1 MKFDLFKIYKKLG
14 MREGFAELMEVF
26 TYILIIFSLTVLLWF
41 ISRRILRSF
50 FYKVSKNT
58 KSKFDDFLLKNKV
71 PSIIACFPPILLLF
85 FSLDDI
91 LSKYPNILEFIEIL
105 LEVLGTLIS
114 IVFVKRL
121 LNSIKD
127 YLKTLSNFRDK
138 PIDSY
143 IQVIMIF
150 IWFFGIMVI
159 FSIISGKDIGTFLA
173 TLGALS
179 AVILLIFKDT
189 ILGFVASIQVTVND
203 IVRIGDWITM
213 KSYYADGDVIE
224 INLSTVKVQNFDKTI
239 TSIPTYKLVS
249 DSFINWRGMS
259 ESGGRRIKRSIL
271 IKVSSIKFL
280 DDEQLTKLKQ
290 IERISSFITKRKEEI
305 EKENKDKGVNKKLL
319 LNGRNMTN
327 IGLYRRYALAYL
339 KGHPQIS
346 QDLTVMV
353 RQLAPS
359 PEGVP
364 LEIYVFVKDKVWVNY
379 EKIMSDIFDH
389 LLAAIPTFDLEC
401 FEYTSEKSFSK

>member
-91 LSKYPNILEFIEIL
+91 LSKYPNILGFTEIL
-105 LEVLGTLIS
+105 LEVLGTLIT

-271 IKVSSIKFL
+271 IKVSSIRFL

-339 KGHPQIS
+339 KDHPQIS

>member
-1 MKFDLFKIYKKLG
+1 MKFDLFKIYTKLG
-14 MREGFAELMEVF
+14 MGEGFSELMEVF
-26 TYILIIFSLTVLLWF
+26 TYILIIFSLTILTWF

-91 LSKYPNILEFIEIL
+91 LNKYPIGLEFIQIL
-105 LEVLGTLIS
+105 LEVFGTLITV
-114 IVFVKRL
+114 IFVKRL

-150 IWFFGIMVI
+150 IWFFGVMVI
-159 FSIISGKDIGTFLA
+159 FSIISGKDVGTFLA

-213 KSYYADGDVIE
+213 KSYHADGDVIE

-280 DDEQLTKLKQ
+280 NDEKLTELKE
-290 IERISSFITKRKEEI
+290 IERISNYITQRKEDI
-305 EKENKDKGVNKKLL
+305 EKDNKGKGVNKKLL

-327 IGLYRRYALAYL
+327 IGLFRRYALAYL
-339 KGHPQIS
+339 KDHPQIN

-359 PEGVP
+359 PEGIP
-364 LEIYVFVKDKVWVNY
+364 LEIYVFVKDKVWINY

-401 FEYTSEKSFSK
+401 FEYTSEKSFRK

>member
-71 PSIIACFPPILLLF
+71 PSIIAFFPPILLLF

-91 LSKYPNILEFIEIL
+91 LSKYPNIFEFIEIL
-105 LEVLGTLIS
+105 LEVLGTLIT

-121 LNSIKD
+121 LNSIRD

-339 KGHPQIS
+339 KDHPQIS

>member
-105 LEVLGTLIS
+105 LEVLGTLIT

-339 KGHPQIS
+339 KDHPQIS

-389 LLAAIPTFDLEC
+389 LLAAIPSFGLEC

>member
-1 MKFDLFKIYKKLG
+1 MKFDLFKIYTKLG
-14 MREGFAELMEVF
+14 ISEGLAELMEVL
-26 TYILIIFSLTVLLWF
+26 TYILIIFSFTVLIWF
-41 ISRRILRSF
+41 ISRRMLRSF
-50 FYKVSKNT
+50 FYKISKNT

-71 PSIIACFPPILLLF
+71 PSIIASFPPILLLL

-91 LSKYPNILEFIEIL
+91 LSRYPITLEFIQLL
-105 LEVLGTLIS
+105 LEVFGALIT

-121 LNSIKD
+121 LNSIRD

-280 DDEQLTKLKQ
+280 DDEQLNKLKQ
-290 IERISSFITKRKEEI
+290 IELISNYITQRKDEI
-305 EKENKDKGVNKKLL
+305 KKENKDKGVNKELL

-327 IGLYRRYALAYL
+327 IGLFRRYALAYL
-339 KGHPQIS
+339 KDHSQIS

-353 RQLAPS
+353 RQLAPT

-364 LEIYVFVKDKVWVNY
+364 LEIYVFVKDKIWINY

-401 FEYTSEKSFSK
+401 FEYTSEKSFRK

>member
-1 MKFDLFKIYKKLG
+1 MKFDLFKIYTKLG
-14 MREGFAELMEVF
+14 MGAGFSELMEVF
-26 TYILIIFSLTVLLWF
+26 TYILIIFSLTILTWF

-91 LSKYPNILEFIEIL
+91 LSKYPISLDFIQIL
-105 LEVLGTLIS
+105 LEVFGALIT
-114 IVFVKRL
+114 IIFVKRL

-150 IWFFGIMVI
+150 IWFFGVMVI

-213 KSYYADGDVIE
+213 KSYHADGDVIE

-280 DDEQLTKLKQ
+280 NDEKLTELKE
-290 IERISSFITKRKEEI
+290 IERISSYITQRKEDI
-305 EKENKDKGVNKKLL
+305 EKDNNNKGVNKKLL

-327 IGLYRRYALAYL
+327 IGLFRRYTLAYL
-339 KGHPQIS
+339 KDHPQIS

-359 PEGVP
+359 PEGIP
-364 LEIYVFVKDKVWVNY
+364 LEIYVFVKDKVWINY

-401 FEYTSEKSFSK
+401 FEYNSEKSFQN

>member
-1 MKFDLFKIYKKLG
+1 MQFDLFKIYKKLG

-91 LSKYPNILEFIEIL
+91 LSKYPNILEFTEIL
-105 LEVLGTLIS
+105 LEVLGTLIT

-339 KGHPQIS
+339 KDHPQIS

>member
-1 MKFDLFKIYKKLG
+1 MKFDLFKIYTKLG
-14 MREGFAELMEVF
+14 MGEGFSELMEVF
-26 TYILIIFSLTVLLWF
+26 TYILIIFSLTILTWF
-41 ISRRILRSF
+41 ISRKILRSF

-91 LSKYPNILEFIEIL
+91 LSKYPTGLDFIQIL
-105 LEVLGTLIS
+105 LEVFGALIT
-114 IVFVKRL
+114 IIFVKRL

-159 FSIISGKDIGTFLA
+159 FSIISGKDVGTFLA

-213 KSYYADGDVIE
+213 KSYHADGDVIE

-280 DDEQLTKLKQ
+280 NDEKLTELKE
-290 IERISSFITKRKEEI
+290 IERISSYITQRKEDI
-305 EKENKDKGVNKKLL
+305 EKDNKDKGVNKKLL

-327 IGLYRRYALAYL
+327 IGLFRRYALAYL
-339 KGHPQIS
+339 KDHPQIS

-401 FEYTSEKSFSK
+401 FEYTSEKSFRK

>member
-14 MREGFAELMEVF
+14 MGEGFSELMEVF
-26 TYILIIFSLTVLLWF
+26 TFILIIFSLTILTWF

-58 KSKFDDFLLKNKV
+58 KSKFDDLLLKNKV

-91 LSKYPNILEFIEIL
+91 LSKHPTSLEFVQIL
-105 LEVLGTLIS
+105 LEVFGTLIT
-114 IVFVKRL
+114 IIFVKRL

-127 YLKTLSNFRDK
+127 YLKTLSNFSDK

-159 FSIISGKDIGTFLA
+159 FSIISGKDVGTFLA

-213 KSYYADGDVIE
+213 KSYHADGDVIE

-280 DDEQLTKLKQ
+280 NDEKLTELKE
-290 IERISSFITKRKEEI
+290 IERISSYITQRKEDI
-305 EKENKDKGVNKKLL
+305 EKDNKDKGVNKKLL

-327 IGLYRRYALAYL
+327 IGLFRRYALAYL
-339 KGHPQIS
+339 KDHPQIS

-401 FEYTSEKSFSK
+401 FEYTSEKSFRK

>member
-14 MREGFAELMEVF
+14 FSEEFVELMGVF
-26 TYILIIFSLTVLLWF
+26 TYIIILFSFTVLIWF
-41 ISRRILRSF
+41 ISRRMLRSF
-50 FYKVSKNT
+50 FNKISKNT

-71 PSIIACFPPILLLF
+71 PSVVASFPPIVLLF
-85 FSLDDI
+85 FSIDDV
-91 LSKYPNILEFIEIL
+91 LFRYPITLEFIQVL
-105 LEVLGTLIS
+105 LEVFGTLIT

-121 LNSIKD
+121 LNSIRD

-150 IWFFGIMVI
+150 IWFVGIMVI
-159 FSIISGKDIGTFLA
+159 FSFISGKDIGTFLA

-213 KSYYADGDVIE
+213 KSYHADGDVIE

-239 TSIPTYKLVS
+239 TTIPTYRLVS
-249 DSFINWRGMS
+249 DSFINWRGMN

-280 DDEQLTKLKQ
+280 EDNKLSELKK
-290 IERISSFITKRKEEI
+290 IERISDYIIDRKNEI
-305 EKENKDKGVNKKLL
+305 EEENKTKNVDKNLL
-319 LNGRNMTN
+319 LNGRNITN
-327 IGLYRRYALAYL
+327 IGLFRRYALAYL
-339 KGHPQIS
+339 SYHPEVNK
-346 QDLTVMV
+346 DLTLMV
-353 RQLAPS
+353 RQLAPTAQ
-359 PEGVP
+359 GVP
-364 LEIYVFVKDKVWVNY
+364 IEIYAFAADKKWENY
-379 EKIMSDIFDH
+379 EQIMSDIFDH
-389 LLAAIPTFDLEC
+389 LLASIPYFDLEC
-401 FEYTSEKSFSK
+401 FQYSYPKG

>member
-14 MREGFAELMEVF
+14 MHEGFAELMEVF
-26 TYILIIFSLTVLLWF
+26 TYILIIFSLTVFLWF

-105 LEVLGTLIS
+105 LEVLGTLIT

-339 KGHPQIS
+339 KDHPQIS

-359 PEGVP
+359 PEGIP

>member
-1 MKFDLFKIYKKLG
+1 MKFDLFKIYTKLG
-14 MREGFAELMEVF
+14 MGEGFSELMEVF
-26 TYILIIFSLTVLLWF
+26 TYILIIFSLTILTWF
-41 ISRRILRSF
+41 ISRKILRSF

-91 LSKYPNILEFIEIL
+91 LSKYPTGLDFIQIL
-105 LEVLGTLIS
+105 LEVFGALIT
-114 IVFVKRL
+114 IIFVKRL

-159 FSIISGKDIGTFLA
+159 FSIISGKDVGTFLA

-213 KSYYADGDVIE
+213 KSYHADGDVIE

-280 DDEQLTKLKQ
+280 NDEKLTELKE
-290 IERISSFITKRKEEI
+290 IERISSYITQRKEDI
-305 EKENKDKGVNKKLL
+305 ENDNKDKGVNKKLL

-327 IGLYRRYALAYL
+327 IGLFRRYALAYL
-339 KGHPQIS
+339 KDHPQIS

-364 LEIYVFVKDKVWVNY
+364 LEIYVFVIDKVWISY

-401 FEYTSEKSFSK
+401 FEYTSEKSFRK

>member
-50 FYKVSKNT
+50 FYRVSKNT

-105 LEVLGTLIS
+105 LEVLGTLIT

-339 KGHPQIS
+339 KDHPQIS

>member
-1 MKFDLFKIYKKLG
+1 MKFDLFKIYTKLG
-14 MREGFAELMEVF
+14 MSEGFSEFMEVF
-26 TYILIIFSLTVLLWF
+26 TYILIIFSLTILIWF

-91 LSKYPNILEFIEIL
+91 LSKYPKGLDFIQIL
-105 LEVLGTLIS
+105 LEVFGALIT
-114 IVFVKRL
+114 IIFVKRL

-159 FSIISGKDIGTFLA
+159 FSIISGKDVGTFLA

-179 AVILLIFKDT
+179 ALILLIFKDT

-213 KSYYADGDVIE
+213 KSYHADGDVIE

-280 DDEQLTKLKQ
+280 NDEKLTELKE
-290 IERISSFITKRKEEI
+290 IERISSYITQRKEDI

-327 IGLYRRYALAYL
+327 IGLFRRYALAYL
-339 KGHPQIS
+339 KDHPQIS
-346 QDLTVMV
+346 QELTVMV

-359 PEGVP
+359 PEGIP
-364 LEIYVFVKDKVWVNY
+364 LEIYVFVKDKVWINY

-401 FEYTSEKSFSK
+401 FEYTSEKSFRN

>member
-1 MKFDLFKIYKKLG
+1 MG
-14 MREGFAELMEVF
+14 EGFSELMEVF
-26 TYILIIFSLTVLLWF
+26 TYILIIFSLTILTWF
-41 ISRRILRSF
+41 ISRKILRSF

-91 LSKYPNILEFIEIL
+91 LSKYPISLDFIQIL
-105 LEVLGTLIS
+105 LEVFGALIT
-114 IVFVKRL
+114 IIFVKRL

-127 YLKTLSNFRDK
+127 YLKTLSNFSDK

-159 FSIISGKDIGTFLA
+159 FSIISGKDVGTFLA

-213 KSYYADGDVIE
+213 KSYHADGDVIE

-280 DDEQLTKLKQ
+280 NDEKLTKLKE
-290 IERISSFITKRKEEI
+290 IERISSYITQRKEDI
-305 EKENKDKGVNKKLL
+305 EKDNKDKGVNKKLL

-327 IGLYRRYALAYL
+327 IGLFRRYALAYL
-339 KGHPQIS
+339 KDNPQIS

-364 LEIYVFVKDKVWVNY
+364 LEIYVFVIDKVWISY

-401 FEYTSEKSFSK
+401 FEYTSEKSFRK

>member
-105 LEVLGTLIS
+105 LEVLGTLIT

-339 KGHPQIS
+339 KDHPQIS

>member
-1 MKFDLFKIYKKLG
+1 

-50 FYKVSKNT
+50 FYRVSKNT

-259 ESGGRRIKRSIL
+259 ELGGRRIKRSIL

-280 DDEQLTKLKQ
+280 NDEKLTELKE
-290 IERISSFITKRKEEI
+290 IERISSYITQRKEDI
-305 EKENKDKGVNKKLL
+305 EKDNKNKGVNKKLL

-327 IGLYRRYALAYL
+327 IGLFRRYALAYL
-339 KGHPQIS
+339 KDHPQIS

-359 PEGVP
+359 PEGIP
-364 LEIYVFVKDKVWVNY
+364 LEIYVFVKDKVWINY

-401 FEYTSEKSFSK
+401 FEYNSEKSFRN

>member
-1 MKFDLFKIYKKLG
+1 MKFDLFKIYTKLG
-14 MREGFAELMEVF
+14 MGEGFSELMEVF
-26 TYILIIFSLTVLLWF
+26 TFILIIFSLTILTWF

-91 LSKYPNILEFIEIL
+91 LSKYPTGLDFIQIL
-105 LEVLGTLIS
+105 LEVFGALIT
-114 IVFVKRL
+114 IIFVKRL

-127 YLKTLSNFRDK
+127 YLKTLSNFSDK

-159 FSIISGKDIGTFLA
+159 FSIISGKDVGTFLA

-213 KSYYADGDVIE
+213 KSYHADGDVIE

-280 DDEQLTKLKQ
+280 NDEKLTELKE
-290 IERISSFITKRKEEI
+290 IERISSYITQRKEDI
-305 EKENKDKGVNKKLL
+305 EKDNKDKGVNKKLL

-327 IGLYRRYALAYL
+327 IGLFRRYALAYL
-339 KGHPQIS
+339 KDHPQIS

-401 FEYTSEKSFSK
+401 FEYTSEKSFRK

>member
-105 LEVLGTLIS
+105 LEVLGTLIT

>member
-1 MKFDLFKIYKKLG
+1 MKFDLFKIYTKLG
-14 MREGFAELMEVF
+14 MGAGFSELMEVF
-26 TYILIIFSLTVLLWF
+26 TYILIIFSLTILTWF

-91 LSKYPNILEFIEIL
+91 LSKYPISLDFIQIL
-105 LEVLGTLIS
+105 LEVFGALIT
-114 IVFVKRL
+114 IIFVKRL

-150 IWFFGIMVI
+150 IWFFGVMVI

-213 KSYYADGDVIE
+213 KSYHADGDVIE

-280 DDEQLTKLKQ
+280 NDEKLNELKE
-290 IERISSFITKRKEEI
+290 IERISSYITQRKEDI
-305 EKENKDKGVNKKLL
+305 EKENKNKGVNKKLL

-327 IGLYRRYALAYL
+327 IGLFRRYTLAYL
-339 KGHPQIS
+339 KDHPQIS

-359 PEGVP
+359 PEGIP
-364 LEIYVFVKDKVWVNY
+364 LEIYVFVKDKVWINY

-401 FEYTSEKSFSK
+401 FEYNSEKSFQN

>member
-1 MKFDLFKIYKKLG
+1 MKFDLFKIYTKLG
-14 MREGFAELMEVF
+14 MGEGFSELMEVF
-26 TYILIIFSLTVLLWF
+26 TYILIIFSLTILTWF

-91 LSKYPNILEFIEIL
+91 LSKYPNSLDFIQIL
-105 LEVLGTLIS
+105 LEVFGALI
-114 IVFVKRL
+114 IIIFVKRL

-150 IWFFGIMVI
+150 IWFFGVMVI
-159 FSIISGKDIGTFLA
+159 FSIISGKDVGTFLA

-280 DDEQLTKLKQ
+280 NEEKLTELKE
-290 IERISSFITKRKEEI
+290 IERISSYITQRKEDI
-305 EKENKDKGVNKKLL
+305 EKDNKNKGVNKKLL

-327 IGLYRRYALAYL
+327 IGLFRRYALAYL
-339 KGHPQIS
+339 KDHPQIS

-359 PEGVP
+359 PEGIP
-364 LEIYVFVKDKVWVNY
+364 LEIYVFVKDKVWINY

-401 FEYTSEKSFSK
+401 FEYNSEKSFRN

>member
-1 MKFDLFKIYKKLG
+1 MKFDLFKIYTKLG
-14 MREGFAELMEVF
+14 MGEGFSELMEVF
-26 TYILIIFSLTVLLWF
+26 TYILFIFSLTILTWF

-91 LSKYPNILEFIEIL
+91 LSKYPISLDFILIL
-105 LEVLGTLIS
+105 LEVFGALIT
-114 IVFVKRL
+114 IIFVKRL

-150 IWFFGIMVI
+150 IWFFGVMVI

-213 KSYYADGDVIE
+213 KSYHADGDVIE

-280 DDEQLTKLKQ
+280 NDKKLTELKE
-290 IERISSFITKRKEEI
+290 IERISSYITQRKEDI
-305 EKENKDKGVNKKLL
+305 EKDNKNKGVNKKLL

-327 IGLYRRYALAYL
+327 IGLFRRYALAYL
-339 KGHPQIS
+339 KDHPQIS

-359 PEGVP
+359 PEGIP
-364 LEIYVFVKDKVWVNY
+364 LEIYVFVKDKVWINY

-401 FEYTSEKSFSK
+401 FEYNSEKSFQN

>member
-1 MKFDLFKIYKKLG
+1 MKFDLFKIYTKLG
-14 MREGFAELMEVF
+14 MGEGFSELMEVF
-26 TYILIIFSLTVLLWF
+26 TFILIIFSLTILTWF

-91 LSKYPNILEFIEIL
+91 LSKHPTSLEFVQIL
-105 LEVLGTLIS
+105 LEVFGTLIT
-114 IVFVKRL
+114 IIFVKRL

-159 FSIISGKDIGTFLA
+159 FSIISGKDVGTFLA

-213 KSYYADGDVIE
+213 KSYHADGDVIE

-280 DDEQLTKLKQ
+280 NDEKLTKLKE
-290 IERISSFITKRKEEI
+290 IERISSYITQRKEDI
-305 EKENKDKGVNKKLL
+305 EKDNKDKGVNKKLL

-327 IGLYRRYALAYL
+327 IGLFRRYALAYL
-339 KGHPQIS
+339 KDHPQIS

-401 FEYTSEKSFSK
+401 FEYTSEKSFRK

>member
-1 MKFDLFKIYKKLG
+1 

-339 KGHPQIS
+339 KDHPQIS

>member
-1 MKFDLFKIYKKLG
+1 MKFDLFKIYTKLG
-14 MREGFAELMEVF
+14 MGEGFSELMEVF
-26 TYILIIFSLTVLLWF
+26 TYILIIFSLTILTWF

-91 LSKYPNILEFIEIL
+91 LSKYRNILEFTEIL
-105 LEVLGTLIS
+105 LEVLGTLIT

-339 KGHPQIS
+339 KDHPQIS

>member
-1 MKFDLFKIYKKLG
+1 

-105 LEVLGTLIS
+105 LEVIGTLIT

-339 KGHPQIS
+339 KDHPQIS

>member
-26 TYILIIFSLTVLLWF
+26 TYTLIIFSLTVLLWF

-339 KGHPQIS
+339 KDHPQIS

>member
-14 MREGFAELMEVF
+14 MGEGFSELVEVF
-26 TYILIIFSLTVLLWF
+26 TFILIIFSFSILTWF

-58 KSKFDDFLLKNKV
+58 KSKFDDLLIKNKV

-91 LSKYPNILEFIEIL
+91 LSKHPTGLEFVQIL
-105 LEVLGTLIS
+105 LEVFGTLIT
-114 IVFVKRL
+114 IIFVKRL

-159 FSIISGKDIGTFLA
+159 FSIISGKDVGTFLA
-173 TLGALS
+173 TIGALS

-213 KSYYADGDVIE
+213 KSYHADGDVIE

-249 DSFINWRGMS
+249 ESFINWRGMS

-280 DDEQLTKLKQ
+280 NDEKLTKLKE
-290 IERISSFITKRKEEI
+290 IERISSYITQRKEDI
-305 EKENKDKGVNKKLL
+305 EKENKDKGINKKLL

-327 IGLYRRYALAYL
+327 IGLFRRYALAYL
-339 KGHPQIS
+339 KDHPQIS

-401 FEYTSEKSFSK
+401 FEYTSEKSFRK

>member
-105 LEVLGTLIS
+105 LEVLGTLIT

-339 KGHPQIS
+339 KDHPQIS

-401 FEYTSEKSFSK
+401 FEYTSEKSYSR

>member
-14 MREGFAELMEVF
+14 MGEGFSELMEVF
-26 TYILIIFSLTVLLWF
+26 TFILIIFSLTILTWY

-58 KSKFDDFLLKNKV
+58 KSKFDDLLLKNKV

-91 LSKYPNILEFIEIL
+91 LSKHPTGLEFVQIL
-105 LEVLGTLIS
+105 LEVFGTLIT
-114 IVFVKRL
+114 IIFVKRL

-159 FSIISGKDIGTFLA
+159 FSIISGKDVGTFLA

-213 KSYYADGDVIE
+213 KSYHADGDVIE

-280 DDEQLTKLKQ
+280 NDEKLTELKE
-290 IERISSFITKRKEEI
+290 IERISSYITQRKEDI
-305 EKENKDKGVNKKLL
+305 EKDNKDKGVNKKLL

-327 IGLYRRYALAYL
+327 IGLFRRYALAYL
-339 KGHPQIS
+339 KDHPQIS

-364 LEIYVFVKDKVWVNY
+364 LEIYVFVKDKVWINY

-401 FEYTSEKSFSK
+401 FEYTSEKSFRK

>member
-50 FYKVSKNT
+50 FYRVSKNT

-339 KGHPQIS
+339 KDHPQIS

>member
-105 LEVLGTLIS
+105 LEVIGTLIT

-339 KGHPQIS
+339 KDHPQIS